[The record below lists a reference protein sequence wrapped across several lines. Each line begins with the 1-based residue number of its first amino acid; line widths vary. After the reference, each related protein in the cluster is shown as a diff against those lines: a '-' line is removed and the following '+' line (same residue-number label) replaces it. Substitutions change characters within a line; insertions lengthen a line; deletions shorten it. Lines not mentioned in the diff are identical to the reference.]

1 MHQKCNKNA
10 NIYILRYSS
19 SFYMPSKNDPSE
31 DSEEKNPRIYVKIQ
45 DDFDYRVINKMAK
58 NRDMSLSG
66 AVRDILHQW
75 ILQNTET
82 LKKTYNVDIDEVNEE
97 IFLETASLSYD
108 KELKPLEEALIN
120 ELPGFFE
127 MVEIVEIEDLA
138 EHFEV
143 PVKTVKKIIFSHANV
158 IKSKGLNLTVR
169 EGKIYKE

>member
-1 MHQKCNKNA
+1 
-10 NIYILRYSS
+10 
-19 SFYMPSKNDPSE
+19 MPSKNDPSE
-31 DSEEKNPRIYVKIQ
+31 ENEEKNPRIYVKIQ
-45 DDFDYRVINKMAK
+45 DDFDFRVINKMAK

-66 AVRDILHQW
+66 AVRDIIHQW
-75 ILQNTET
+75 ILKNTDT

-143 PVKTVKKIIFSHANV
+143 PVKTVKKILFSHANL

-169 EGKIYKE
+169 EGKIFKE

>member
-1 MHQKCNKNA
+1 
-10 NIYILRYSS
+10 
-19 SFYMPSKNDPSE
+19 MPSKNDPSE
-31 DSEEKNPRIYVKIQ
+31 DNEEKNPRIYVKIQ
-45 DDFDYRVINKMAK
+45 DDFDFRVIKKMAD
-58 NRDMSLSG
+58 NRAMSLSG

-97 IFLETASLSYD
+97 IYLDTASLSYD

-127 MVEIVEIEDLA
+127 MVEIVDIEDLA

-143 PVKTVKKIIFSHANV
+143 PVKTIKKIMFSHANV

>member
-1 MHQKCNKNA
+1 
-10 NIYILRYSS
+10 
-19 SFYMPSKNDPSE
+19 MPSKNDQSE

-45 DDFDYRVINKMAK
+45 DDFDFRVIKKMAD
-58 NRDMSLSG
+58 NRAMSLSG

-97 IFLETASLSYD
+97 IFLDTASLSYD

-143 PVKTVKKIIFSHANV
+143 PIKTIKKIMFSHANV
-158 IKSKGLNLTVR
+158 IKSKGLNLTIR

>member
-1 MHQKCNKNA
+1 
-10 NIYILRYSS
+10 
-19 SFYMPSKNDPSE
+19 MPSKNDPSE
-31 DSEEKNPRIYVKIQ
+31 DTEEKNPRIYVKIQ
-45 DDFDYRVINKMAK
+45 DDFDFRVINKMAK

-97 IFLETASLSYD
+97 IFLDTASLSYD

-127 MVEIVEIEDLA
+127 MVEIVDIEDLA

-143 PVKTVKKIIFSHANV
+143 PVKTVKKIMFSHANV
-158 IKSKGLNLTVR
+158 IKNKGLNLTVR

>member
-1 MHQKCNKNA
+1 
-10 NIYILRYSS
+10 
-19 SFYMPSKNDPSE
+19 MPSKNDPSE
-31 DSEEKNPRIYVKIQ
+31 DNEEKNPRIYVKIQ
-45 DDFDYRVINKMAK
+45 DDFDFRVIKKMAD
-58 NRDMSLSG
+58 NRAMSLSG

-82 LKKTYNVDIDEVNEE
+82 LKKTYNVDIDDVNEE
-97 IFLETASLSYD
+97 IYLDTASLSYD

-143 PVKTVKKIIFSHANV
+143 PVKTIKKIMFSHANV

>member
-1 MHQKCNKNA
+1 
-10 NIYILRYSS
+10 
-19 SFYMPSKNDPSE
+19 MPSKNDPSE
-31 DSEEKNPRIYVKIQ
+31 DNEEKNPRIYVKIQ
-45 DDFDYRVINKMAK
+45 DDFDFRVINKMAK

-66 AVRDILHQW
+66 AVRDIIHQW
-75 ILQNTET
+75 ILKNTDI

-143 PVKTVKKIIFSHANV
+143 PVKTVKKIIFSHANL

>member
-1 MHQKCNKNA
+1 
-10 NIYILRYSS
+10 
-19 SFYMPSKNDPSE
+19 MPSKNDPSE
-31 DSEEKNPRIYVKIQ
+31 DNEEKNPRIYVKIQ

-143 PVKTVKKIIFSHANV
+143 PVKTVKKIIFSHANI